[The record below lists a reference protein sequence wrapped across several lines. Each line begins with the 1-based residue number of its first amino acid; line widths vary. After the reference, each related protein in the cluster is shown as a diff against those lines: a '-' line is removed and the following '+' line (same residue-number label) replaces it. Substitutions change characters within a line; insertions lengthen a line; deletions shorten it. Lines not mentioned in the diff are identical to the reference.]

1 MLFEGSHTKHLH
13 FLLGEVTP
21 VSAAHVL
28 LSESSEVYAVELYD
42 VIAQTFEDAA
52 YDAILTTMDFDAYLL
67 LVSS

>member
-42 VIAQTFEDAA
+42 ALAERLDDAA
-52 YDAILTTMDFDAYLL
+52 HDAVAATVYLDADL
-67 LVSS
+67 